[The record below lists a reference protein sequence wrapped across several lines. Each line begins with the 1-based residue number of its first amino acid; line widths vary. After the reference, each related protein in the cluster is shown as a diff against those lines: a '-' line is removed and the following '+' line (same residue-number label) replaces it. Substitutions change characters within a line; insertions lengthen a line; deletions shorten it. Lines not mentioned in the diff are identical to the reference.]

1 LRRTMKYKFDED
13 EYLSEAQQY
22 IDTTYDA
29 HYAKN
34 QYQATDVIIDSGHGL
49 GFCLG
54 NIFKYAKRYGLKNGY
69 ARSDLLKILHYAIIA
84 LHVHDKE
91 IGNVD

>member
-1 LRRTMKYKFDED
+1 MDYKFNEE
-13 EYLSEAQQY
+13 EYLEELKKY
-22 IDTTYDA
+22 IKTTYDE

-34 QYQATDVIIDSGHGL
+34 KYQATDVIIDSGHGV

-69 ARSDLLKILHYAIIA
+69 ARSDLLKILHYTIIA

>member
-1 LRRTMKYKFDED
+1 MKYKFDED

-49 GFCLG
+49 YF
-54 NIFKYAKRYGLKNGY
+54 
-69 ARSDLLKILHYAIIA
+69 
-84 LHVHDKE
+84 
-91 IGNVD
+91 

>member
-1 LRRTMKYKFDED
+1 MDYKFNED
-13 EYLSEAQQY
+13 DYLVELKKY

-34 QYQATDVIIDSGHGL
+34 QYQATDVIIDSGHGV

-54 NIFKYAKRYGLKNGY
+54 NIFKYAKRYGLKNGF

-84 LHVHDKE
+84 LYVHDKE